1 MTAMTDADAQRRKNR
16 VKLILIAAVFLLPA
30 IIAAALGLAG
40 WQPGAKGHGEAILP
54 QRSFGD
60 VHVTLADG
68 SDYAWRDSE
77 PRLTLVALPG
87 SDCADNCER
96 LLVLLRNARIA
107 LGRNA
112 DRLRLLYVGEPPRDA
127 DELMK
132 TWRLGRD
139 VDGKLEQFRPRGP
152 DSLSA
157 VLVESNGTALS
168 RYRAGFDPNGLKK
181 DLQKVVR

>member
-1 MTAMTDADAQRRKNR
+1 MTDADAQRRKNR
-16 VKLILIAAVFLLPA
+16 VKLVLIAAVFLAPA
-30 IIAAALGLAG
+30 IIAAALGLTG
-40 WQPGAKGHGEAILP
+40 WQPGARGHGEPIMP

-60 VHVTLADG
+60 VRVTLADG

-77 PRLTLVALPG
+77 PRMTLVVLPG

-96 LLVLLRNARIA
+96 LLALLRNARIT

-127 DELMK
+127 ELMK
-132 TWRLGRD
+132 AWQIGRD
-139 VDGKLEQFRPRGP
+139 VDGKLEQFRPLGP
-152 DSLSA
+152 DSLA
-157 VLVESNGTALS
+157 ALLVESNGTALS
-168 RYRAGFDPNGLKK
+168 RYRSGFDPNGLKK